1 MTVATTVSC
10 PHCGAGNP
18 STAAF
23 CATCGKAL
31 PSAVPTGPRIVTTDT
46 MPQTALGQQVLE
58 EELRKQTKKASIALG
73 IVAGLTTAGAILFA
87 VLIFAIEPPP
97 DGRALPITGLDVALN
112 LFIAAIFWA
121 LFFWARKNPLP
132 PAIVG
137 LVLYITMTV
146 LQIVLLLMLVRNE
159 RLEREAMGI
168 EEPVG
173 SGAGTS
179 GMPGIGGLWLK
190 IFIIIM
196 FVQAIQ
202 AGVKHRKLKQQIAA
216 ANAAPA
222 GALPVPPAV

>member
-1 MTVATTVSC
+1 MTVSTTVSC
-10 PHCGAGNP
+10 PHCGAANP

-23 CATCGKAL
+23 CESCGKAL
-31 PSAVPTGPRIVTTDT
+31 PSAVATGPRVVTAAT

-73 IVAGLTTAGAILFA
+73 VVAGLTTAGAILFA
-87 VLIFAIEPPP
+87 VLIFAIDPP
-97 DGRALPITGLDVALN
+97 DGQPLPITGVDVVIN
-112 LFIAAIFWA
+112 LFVAGIFWA
-121 LFFWARKNPLP
+121 LFVWARKNPLP

-146 LQIVLLLMLVRNE
+146 LQIILLAMFVRDA
-159 RLEREAMGI
+159 RAEREAMGI
-168 EEPVG
+168 VEPAG
-173 SGAGTS
+173 SGASSS

-190 IFIIIM
+190 IFIIVM

-216 ANAAPA
+216 SNAA
-222 GALPVPPAV
+222 GAHAVPTTAV

>member
-31 PSAVPTGPRIVTTDT
+31 PSAVPTGPRVVTTET
-46 MPQTALGQQVLE
+46 MPQTALGRQVLE
-58 EELRKQTKKASIALG
+58 EELRKQTKKASLALG
-73 IVAGLTTAGAILFA
+73 IVAGLTTAGALLFA
-87 VLIFAIEPPP
+87 VLIFAIDPPAGQP
-97 DGRALPITGLDVALN
+97 LPITGLDVALN

-146 LQIVLLLMLVRNE
+146 LQIVLLMMLVRNE

-179 GMPGIGGLWLK
+179 GMPGIGGIWLK

-202 AGVKHRKLKQQIAA
+202 AGVKHRKLKQQMAA
-216 ANAAPA
+216 ANAAPP
-222 GALPVPPAV
+222 GAHALPPAV